1 MNMLE
6 IALDHDQ
13 KDALQEVANIGAAHA
28 ATALSQMIN
37 KEIEMGIA
45 KVDVV
50 SLGRTI
56 DCVKDQEIVVGV
68 FLKVE
73 KGIPLNIML
82 LLSQESAFSLADML
96 MGRESGKIKN
106 DISEMDKS
114 AIQELANVIMCSFFD
129 SLTELLQVSLIPG
142 PPVLAYDM
150 PAAIMDYVLIQ
161 LGELSNEAVV
171 FSCYIKEEKH
181 ESFKIDLFLLP
192 EPSSVK
198 IILEKLGMV

>member
-1 MNMLE
+1 
-6 IALDHDQ
+6 
-13 KDALQEVANIGAAHA
+13 
-28 ATALSQMIN
+28 
-37 KEIEMGIA
+37 
-45 KVDVV
+45 
-50 SLGRTI
+50 
-56 DCVKDQEIVVGV
+56 
-68 FLKVE
+68 
-73 KGIPLNIML
+73 
-82 LLSQESAFSLADML
+82 
-96 MGRESGKIKN
+96 
-106 DISEMDKS
+106 MDKS